1 MNKGLLKPTLFISI
15 LVGLLTFLFL
25 QTRTIDV
32 AEQNSIILRFHN
44 LTYQDALFNESIL
57 ELRADQFPNYDPL
70 TKYKRNIRNHLDWFK
85 SSDSGIYGAHGNDL
99 DNAIQ
104 DAADYFEDKF
114 LLTERFK
121 SHNGLLKNS
130 LHYLPTAIKINQG
143 NEENATNQSD
153 LDQLLG
159 EVLVFNSRP
168 NEQNKIAASKLMVKL
183 RNTGRQDLSQIAL
196 HAQTIIE
203 QSLYLQKSVN
213 ELFSIPTR
221 QSVDKIYQIY
231 NQYSAIKL
239 NSASTYRTAMYA
251 LALVLILYVLHLFST
266 LRKTMHSLEQSIS
279 ELAFQ
284 KHALDEHSIVA
295 IMNAEGVISYVN
307 KKFNR
312 VSQYSREEIL
322 GKNLTAMDPECSPV
336 SFFTHVE
343 ESLVTGKSWK
353 GETLNQK
360 KDGSHYWVDATIVP
374 FLDKKNN
381 PLQYVA
387 LLTDITDRK
396 KTEAE
401 QQIVQSEL
409 RLAASVFSN
418 SPMGIMITDAD
429 GSILRV
435 NNAFSTITGFSSLQA
450 VGQSVR
456 ILKSDYHE
464 TLFFSQM
471 WNTLADTGQW
481 EGEIWNRRSEGEIYP
496 VWSNIT
502 AIHDSNGK
510 TSHFINSFSDI
521 SEKKVIEDN
530 IFYLAHYDALTDLPN
545 RAMFLESVEKARLSD
560 PECRIAVL
568 FLDLDNFK
576 MVNDTM
582 GHAQGDSLLK
592 NIAKKLLS
600 CVRESDI
607 VARLGGDEFTIA
619 LLDIQ
624 SSRQIEVI
632 AKRILSVTKE
642 SLTFGGR
649 EILVSTSIGISI
661 FPDAACSVEL
671 MIKNADTA
679 MYRAKSDGKSKYQ
692 FFHKDLNIV
701 STERREIEND
711 LRLAVNNRQ
720 FELHY
725 QPQVIARSGEIFAV
739 EALIRWNHP
748 LYGLIP
754 PNEFIPELENSGLI
768 IEVGK
773 WVIQEAFSQLAE
785 WKSSGL
791 HLRMAINISSR
802 QLEDDHLPAYIQQL
816 LNASVIEPCEIE
828 LELTESSL
836 MKNPEYSI
844 SLLTELS
851 DIGVNLALDDFG
863 TGYSSLSYLK
873 KVPID
878 TLKID
883 RSFVQDI
890 TTNQNDKAIAN
901 TIIAMARSLGLQVIG
916 EGVET
921 AEQFESLLHC
931 GCDYVQGYYFGKPVP
946 ADKLELLLSGSRV
959 NLSQTPDVRQMQ

>member
-1 MNKGLLKPTLFISI
+1 MNRGILKPTLVISI

-25 QTRTIDV
+25 QTRTIDIS
-32 AEQNSIILRFHN
+32 EQNSIVLRIQD
-44 LTYQDALFNESIL
+44 LTYQDTLLNESIL
-57 ELRADQFPNYDPL
+57 ELRASRFFNYDPL
-70 TKYKRNIRNHLDWFK
+70 TEYKRKILDHLDWFK
-85 SSDSGIYGAHGNDL
+85 DPDSGIYGAYGIDL

-104 DAADYFEDKF
+104 ETGKNFDNKIA
-114 LLTERFK
+114 LTERFK

-130 LHYLPTAIKINQG
+130 LHYLPTAIKLNQD
-143 NEENATNQSD
+143 NKENAPYQPD
-153 LDQLLG
+153 LDKLLG
-159 EVLVFNSRP
+159 EVLVFNSSP
-168 NEQNKIAASKLMVKL
+168 NEQNKFTAGELIEKL
-183 RNTGRQDLSQIAL
+183 RNSRRQDLSQITL
-196 HAQTIIE
+196 HAETIIN
-203 QSLYLQKSVN
+203 QRLYLQESVN
-213 ELFSIPTR
+213 KLFSIPTR
-221 QSVDKIYQIY
+221 QSVEKIYQIY
-231 NQYSAIKL
+231 NRYSEDKL
-239 NSASTYRTAMYA
+239 TRASSYRTGMYA
-251 LALVLILYVLHLFST
+251 MALVLLLYVLRLFVT
-266 LRKTMHSLEQSIS
+266 LRKTMRSLKQSIS

-284 KHALDEHSIVA
+284 KHALDEHAIVA
-295 IMNAEGVISYVN
+295 IMNAEGVITYVN

-312 VSQYSREEIL
+312 ASQYSKEEIL
-322 GKNLTAMDPECSPV
+322 GKSLTAMDPDFNPV

-343 ESLVTGKSWK
+343 KSLVNGESWK

-374 FLDKKNN
+374 FLDEKSN

-387 LLTDITDRK
+387 LLTDITGRK
-396 KTEAE
+396 KAEAE
-401 QQIVQSEL
+401 QEIVQNEL

-418 SPMGIMITDAD
+418 SPMGIIITDAD
-429 GSILRV
+429 GAILRV
-435 NNAFSTITGFSSLQA
+435 NDAFCTITGFSLLQA
-450 VGQSVR
+450 VGQNVR
-456 ILKSDYHE
+456 ILKSDFHD
-464 TLFFSQM
+464 TLFFKQM

-481 EGEIWNRRSEGEIYP
+481 EGEIWNRRNEGEVYP

-502 AIHDSNGK
+502 AIQDSNGK

-545 RAMFLESVEKARLSD
+545 RAMFLEKVEKAQSSY
-560 PECRIAVL
+560 PECKIAVL

-592 NIAKKLLS
+592 NVAEKLLS
-600 CVRESDI
+600 CVRDSDI

-619 LLDIQ
+619 LLDVE
-624 SSRQIEVI
+624 SSSQIEDI
-632 AKRILSVTKE
+632 AKRILSVTRE
-642 SLTFGGR
+642 SLTFDGK

-661 FPDAACSVEL
+661 YPDDACSVEEL
-671 MIKNADTA
+671 IKNADTA
-679 MYRAKSDGKSKYQ
+679 MYRAKSDGKSKRQ
-692 FFHKDLNIV
+692 FFHEGLVKV

-711 LRLAVNNRQ
+711 LRLAINNNQ

-725 QPQVIARSGEIFAV
+725 QPQVFAGSREIFAV

-748 LYGLIP
+748 EHGLIP

-773 WVIQEAFSQLAE
+773 WVLKEAFSQLVE
-785 WKSSGL
+785 WKNSGL
-791 HLRMAINISSR
+791 HIRMAVNISSR
-802 QLEDDHLPAYIQQL
+802 QLEDDHLPTYIQQL
-816 LNASVIEPCEIE
+816 LDASLIEPCEIE

-890 TTNQNDKAIAN
+890 TTNKNDKAIAN
-901 TIIAMARSLGLQVIG
+901 TIIAMARSLGLQVVG

-921 AEQFESLLHC
+921 AEQFEFLLHS
-931 GCDYVQGYYFGKPVP
+931 GCDYIQGYYFGKPLP
-946 ADKLELLLSGSRV
+946 ADKLELLFNDNRAALIR
-959 NLSQTPDVRQMQ
+959 DMQRMQ